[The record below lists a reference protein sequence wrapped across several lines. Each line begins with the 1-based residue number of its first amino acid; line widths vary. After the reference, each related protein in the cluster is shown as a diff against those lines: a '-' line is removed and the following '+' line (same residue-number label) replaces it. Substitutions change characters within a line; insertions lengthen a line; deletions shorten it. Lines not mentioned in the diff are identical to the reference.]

1 MAYWD
6 LITYCKDTKALMAE
20 VAKVVPNRLIKDEQ
34 SNPVGFA
41 IDKTPT
47 IRNGTETLAVVRVT
61 DEELAVIQGLKSLQ
75 VLAQVSAGGDLLAAM
90 VQAERTIYDRVYP
103 RTPVPVQDETGQV
116 IGQYTPPELIGA
128 FA

>member
-1 MAYWD
+1 
-6 LITYCKDTKALMAE
+6 
-20 VAKVVPNRLIKDEQ
+20 
-34 SNPVGFA
+34 
-41 IDKTPT
+41 
-47 IRNGTETLAVVRVT
+47 VVRVT